1 MSKAKDFSDDLADV
15 SDKVSNDV
23 DAILK
28 IVRQKE
34 DRGGDSPQQK
44 PEPKKVNTATPNS
57 DSPPGPKT
65 NKPRVAK
72 TRSKP
77 EPVLADQVLLE
88 NVTTRLPRETNE
100 LLTEAAL
107 RQKLKK
113 TEPSTRQAIVEAAL
127 QDWFRRNGYSK
138 SIDGD

>member
-1 MSKAKDFSDDLADV
+1 MNKAKDFSDDLADV

-44 PEPKKVNTATPNS
+44 LEATRANTAAAEPQS
-57 DSPPGPKT
+57 SPAPKT
-65 NKPRVAK
+65 NKGRTAK
-72 TRSKP
+72 TRPKP
-77 EPVLADQVLLE
+77 QPVPADQVLLE

-113 TEPSTRQAIVEAAL
+113 REPSTRQAIVEAAL
-127 QDWFRRNGYSK
+127 QDWFRNNGYSK
-138 SIDGD
+138 SSDRD